1 MAGQPLR
8 RERIKQAEAR
18 AEEARAELQAVRLA
32 IIRAGLNPE
41 DFGAAALVE
50 PVQLEAYSDLLPRQ
64 VMRLAAEGKSIEE
77 SRVMLGFTQAQEQQW
92 ADLYVDFREALA
104 RTRAREEAF
113 WQGQARQLAAAGDRP
128 GFVAVSALIERR
140 FHSDNSAA
148 DASQLV
154 VLHIGARLDQPVAK
168 DD

>member
-8 RERIKQAEAR
+8 RERIKQAEAG
-18 AEEARAELQAVRLA
+18 AEEARAELNAMRLA
-32 IIRAGLNPE
+32 LIRAGLKPE
-41 DFGAAALVE
+41 DYGASALVE
-50 PVQLEAYSDLLPRQ
+50 PMHLTAYSDLLPRQ
-64 VMRLAAEGKSIEE
+64 VQRLAAEGKSIEE
-77 SRVMLGFTQAQEQQW
+77 SRVLLGFTEAQEQEW
-92 ADLYVDFREALA
+92 ASSYVDFREALA

-140 FHSDNSAA
+140 FHGDNSKA
-148 DASQLV
+148 DASNLV
-154 VLHIGARLDQPVAK
+154 VVHAGARLDKPVAK